1 MRVLSFSFSFGFV
14 NQVFLL
20 NSHDK
25 GDIVEKVV
33 DVREKAVSEVQ
44 ATTSMVSSGRATRK
58 GEACLQAIGGK

>member
-1 MRVLSFSFSFGFV
+1 M

-25 GDIVEKVV
+25 GDIVEKLV
-33 DVREKAVSEVQ
+33 DVPEKAVSEVQ
-44 ATTSMVSSGRATRK
+44 ATTSKVSSGRATRK